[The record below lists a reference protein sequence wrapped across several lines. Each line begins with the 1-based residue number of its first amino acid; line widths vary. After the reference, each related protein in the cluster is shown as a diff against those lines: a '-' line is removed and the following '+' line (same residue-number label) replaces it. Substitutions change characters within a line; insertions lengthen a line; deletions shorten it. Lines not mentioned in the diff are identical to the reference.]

1 MNYLITIEHPA
12 WAHQFRPVIEKLID
26 KGQDVK
32 VLVIDQEVTSKLLDK
47 FGIKYVKIGNST
59 GSNILEK
66 VWIFFHSTLSILWNS
81 FFFKTDVFI
90 GRASP
95 MVAIASFL
103 LRKPHIIYEDTERS
117 TIALWFC
124 KKISKI
130 IITPKFFNLDLG
142 DCHVRTDSFKELFYL
157 HKNTFIADP
166 GVLDN
171 LGLSHGE
178 NFVLI
183 RYIAWNAS
191 HDMGE
196 HGFSD
201 KTKIKL
207 VHEISKTHKV
217 FVSSEKE
224 LPEELMQYEL
234 KTDVHKIHDVLYYS
248 SLFISESGTMST
260 EACVL
265 GVPVVYVAT
274 IAKKLGNFV
283 ALKEEYDLLDFYD
296 NEEDGLAKIR
306 WVLSQKNFKE
316 LQKKKLEN
324 LYKDKIDILGF
335 YLAIISNFNINQL
348 KDGSSEIL
356 KFKREF

>member
-1 MNYLITIEHPA
+1 MKYLITIEHPA
-12 WAHQFRPVIEKLID
+12 WAHQFRPVIEKLLD
-26 KGQDVK
+26 KGHDVK
-32 VLVIDQEVTSKLLDK
+32 VLVIDQEVTSKLLEK

-59 GSNILEK
+59 GSNVLDK
-66 VWIFFHSTLSILWNS
+66 SWIFFHSTLSILWNS

-95 MVAIASFL
+95 MVAIASFF
-103 LRKPHIIYEDTERS
+103 LRKPHIIYEDTKRS

-124 KKISKI
+124 KRISKI

-142 DCHVRTDSFKELFYL
+142 NCHVRTDSFKELFYL
-157 HKNTFIADP
+157 HKNSFIPDP
-166 GVLDN
+166 RVLDT
-171 LGLSHGE
+171 LGLSQGE

-196 HGFSD
+196 QGFSD
-201 KTKIKL
+201 KMKIKL
-207 VHEISKTHKV
+207 VHEISKTHNV

-224 LPEELMQYEL
+224 LPDELKQYEL
-234 KTDVHKIHDVLYYS
+234 KADVHKIHDVLYYS

-260 EACVL
+260 EACLL

-274 IAKKLGNFV
+274 IAKRLGNFV
-283 ALKEEYDLLDFYD
+283 ALKEEYELLDFYD

-306 WVLSQKNFKE
+306 WILSQKNYKE
-316 LQKKKLEN
+316 LQKKKLDQ
-324 LYKDKIDILGF
+324 LYEDKIDVLGF
-335 YLAIISNFNINQL
+335 YLAIISSL
-348 KDGSSEIL
+348 KVNELKGGSLEIL
-356 KFKREF
+356 KFKKEF